1 MQALLPDNTKIEARK
16 RGKGQ
21 RGRRRGGSGLRQ
33 MAKGVKDIMAEMLA
47 EWLFKDF
54 GILID
59 EPTEKD
65 IAETLE
71 EHEKEMLENGVKKR

>member
-1 MQALLPDNTKIEARK
+1 MVVREIRNVEGVEVDY
-16 RGKGQ
+16 GK
-21 RGRRRGGSGLRQ
+21 
-33 MAKGVKDIMAEMLA
+33 AKSVKDIMSEMLA

-59 EPTEKD
+59 EPSEKE

-71 EHEKEMLENGVKKR
+71 EHEKKVLEDGVKKR

>member
-1 MQALLPDNTKIEARK
+1 MVVREIRNVGVVEMDY
-16 RGKGQ
+16 GK
-21 RGRRRGGSGLRQ
+21 
-33 MAKGVKDIMAEMLA
+33 AKSVKDIMSEMLA

-59 EPTEKD
+59 EPSEKE

-71 EHEKEMLENGVKKR
+71 EHGKEVLEDGVKKR

>member
-1 MQALLPDNTKIEARK
+1 MAVREIRSGEEVAMDY
-16 RGKGQ
+16 GK
-21 RGRRRGGSGLRQ
+21 
-33 MAKGVKDIMAEMLA
+33 AKSVKDIMSEMLA

-59 EPTEKD
+59 EPSEKE

-71 EHEKEMLENGVKKR
+71 EHERKVLEDGVKKR

>member
-1 MQALLPDNTKIEARK
+1 M
-16 RGKGQ
+16 GKG
-21 RGRRRGGSGLRQ
+21 L
-33 MAKGVKDIMAEMLA
+33 KDIMAEMLA

-59 EPTEKD
+59 EPSEKD

-71 EHEKEMLENGVKKR
+71 EHEKEVLVNGVRKR

>member
-1 MQALLPDNTKIEARK
+1 MVVKGIRDAKEVAMDY
-16 RGKGQ
+16 GK
-21 RGRRRGGSGLRQ
+21 
-33 MAKGVKDIMAEMLA
+33 AKSVKDIMSEMLA

-59 EPTEKD
+59 EPSEKD

-71 EHEKEMLENGVKKR
+71 EHEKEMHANGVKKR

>member
-1 MQALLPDNTKIEARK
+1 M
-16 RGKGQ
+16 GKN
-21 RGRRRGGSGLRQ
+21 
-33 MAKGVKDIMAEMLA
+33 VKDMMAEMLA

-59 EPTEKD
+59 EPSEKE

-71 EHEKEMLENGVKKR
+71 EHKKKKVLEDGVKKR

>member
-1 MQALLPDNTKIEARK
+1 
-16 RGKGQ
+16 
-21 RGRRRGGSGLRQ
+21 
-33 MAKGVKDIMAEMLA
+33 MAKSVKDIMAEMLS

-59 EPTEKD
+59 EPSEKD

-71 EHEKEMLENGVKKR
+71 EHEKKVLEDGVKKR

>member
-1 MQALLPDNTKIEARK
+1 MDY
-16 RGKGQ
+16 GK
-21 RGRRRGGSGLRQ
+21 
-33 MAKGVKDIMAEMLA
+33 AKSVKDVMSEMLA

-59 EPTEKD
+59 EPSEKE

-71 EHEKEMLENGVKKR
+71 EHENGMLENGVNKR

>member
-1 MQALLPDNTKIEARK
+1 M
-16 RGKGQ
+16 
-21 RGRRRGGSGLRQ
+21 
-33 MAKGVKDIMAEMLA
+33 GVKKIRNVEEVAMDYGKAKSVKDVMSEMLA

-59 EPTEKD
+59 EPSEKE

-71 EHEKEMLENGVKKR
+71 EHKKEVLDDGVNKR

>member
-1 MQALLPDNTKIEARK
+1 MVKEIQNGEEVAMDY
-16 RGKGQ
+16 GK
-21 RGRRRGGSGLRQ
+21 
-33 MAKGVKDIMAEMLA
+33 AKNVKDVMSEMLA

-59 EPTEKD
+59 EPSEKE

-71 EHEKEMLENGVKKR
+71 EHKKEVLNDGVDKR

>member
-1 MQALLPDNTKIEARK
+1 MVKAIRNVEEVAMDY
-16 RGKGQ
+16 GK
-21 RGRRRGGSGLRQ
+21 
-33 MAKGVKDIMAEMLA
+33 AKSVKDIMSEMLA

-59 EPTEKD
+59 EPSEKE

-71 EHEKEMLENGVKKR
+71 EHGKKEVLDDGVKKR

>member
-1 MQALLPDNTKIEARK
+1 MARK
-16 RGKGQ
+16 IR
-21 RGRRRGGSGLRQ
+21 
-33 MAKGVKDIMAEMLA
+33 DIMAGVLA

-59 EPTEKD
+59 EPSEKE

-71 EHEKEMLENGVKKR
+71 EHDKETHANGVKKR

>member
-1 MQALLPDNTKIEARK
+1 MVVKEIRNVERVAMDYDKDK
-16 RGKGQ
+16 
-21 RGRRRGGSGLRQ
+21 S
-33 MAKGVKDIMAEMLA
+33 VKDIMSEMLA

-59 EPTEKD
+59 EPSEKE

-71 EHEKEMLENGVKKR
+71 EHNKEVLENGVNKR

>member
-1 MQALLPDNTKIEARK
+1 M
-16 RGKGQ
+16 
-21 RGRRRGGSGLRQ
+21 
-33 MAKGVKDIMAEMLA
+33 MAEMLA

-59 EPTEKD
+59 EPSEKE

-71 EHEKEMLENGVKKR
+71 EHEKEMLEDGVEKR